1 MNFSLS
7 FQKCERLKDLLLNSH
22 YLPKVPVA
30 EEKLKMFELAIENIK
45 KRIENYNNEWS
56 SNLLPQPINYL
67 SRFLIN
73 RSPTHG
79 GLIEC
84 NIDRSILPIF
94 EEVKYFDL
102 IEIPLPA
109 ILIQMNPKIKKTV
122 NIFDKTI
129 NVILLHNRILSSLS
143 DKERLLFREHIRQ
156 MDRKL
161 SPGLFKLTY
170 NDELANDYITECLK
184 NLDEL
189 QNFVGIYKIINTVNV
204 TLFEQISN
212 GSLLNLKLKSV
223 GTLDEFK
230 RKFKESKNNSVKEIV
245 SIYKRVI
252 IYIIVIYEGFEKH
265 LTDAIATKWI
275 NFVRKIDTLAEYAL
289 LNCAK
294 NTLNGVYDLLHGLN
308 NMSPEPFISIDITL
322 NDRKI
327 EFEPSL
333 ESVANC
339 LNNIH
344 RDIIKSISIFPRLND
359 KFELPPT
366 PEIRNFEE
374 VVREDKDC
382 CKLLNMITDVIEHT
396 FEKTVDYMA
405 NWRNFYFIWAVD
417 TEKFMLKYQAKGMT
431 LNEFESAML
440 KYFDVSNQVMMQDT
454 VVVVNYLS
462 YNCSKLKDHVLDY
475 IAGWKK
481 SYKETLWK
489 ETLKKLEKFNEKL
502 TSRIVK
508 LMEQPTNYEE
518 LEQSVKLHEKSMK
531 EIKDRELEMDE
542 IREFY
547 SYLGNF
553 VQVFIFL

>member
-1 MNFSLS
+1 M
-7 FQKCERLKDLLLNSH
+7 NSH

-30 EEKLKMFELAIENIK
+30 EEKLKMYDLAIENIR

-56 SNLLPQPINYL
+56 SNLNPQPVNYL
-67 SRFLIN
+67 NRFLIN

-84 NIDRSILPIF
+84 NIDRLILPIF

-109 ILIQMNPKIKKTV
+109 ILIQMSPKMKKTV

-161 SPGLFKLTY
+161 SPGIFKLTY
-170 NDELANDYITECLK
+170 NDEMTNDYITECLK

-189 QNFVGIYKIINTVNV
+189 NHFVGIYKTINTVNV
-204 TLFEQISN
+204 NLFEQISN
-212 GSLLNLKLKSV
+212 GTLLNLQFKSV
-223 GTLDEFK
+223 GTLDQFQ
-230 RKFKESKNNSVKEIV
+230 RKFKESRNASVKMIG

-252 IYIIVIYEGFEKH
+252 EYIIVIYGGFDNH
-265 LTDAIATKWI
+265 LTEAIGLKWI
-275 NFVRKIDTLAEYAL
+275 NYVRKIDYLAEYAL

-294 NTLNGVYDLLHGLN
+294 NTLHSVYSLLHGLN

-322 NDRKI
+322 SDRKI
-327 EFEPSL
+327 VFEPSL
-333 ESVANC
+333 ESIAKS
-339 LNNIH
+339 LNNIYQ
-344 RDIIKSISIFPRLND
+344 DIIKSVSIFPRLND

-366 PEIRNFEE
+366 PEIRKFED
-374 VVREDKDC
+374 VVNNDKDC
-382 CKLLNMITDVIEHT
+382 RKLLSTITDVIEHT
-396 FEKTVDYMA
+396 FEKTVDYIY
-405 NWRNFYFIWAVD
+405 NWQHFESIWTVD
-417 TEKFMLKYQAKGMT
+417 TEKFMMKFQAKGME
-431 LNEFESAML
+431 LNQFESAML

-454 VVVVNYLS
+454 IVVVNYLS
-462 YNCSKLKDHVLDY
+462 FNCSRLKEHVLEY

-489 ETLKKLEKFNEKL
+489 ETLKKLEKLNEKL

-508 LMEQPTNYEE
+508 LMEQPTNFEE
-518 LEQSVKLHEKSMK
+518 LDEAMKLHEKSMK
-531 EIKDRELEMDE
+531 ELKDREAEMDE
-542 IREFY
+542 IRMFH
-547 SYLGNF
+547 SYLGKF
-553 VQVFIFL
+553 VLKI